1 VDLNEISH
9 EAKAAL
15 AELVEV
21 AHLQENDIVVIG
33 CSTSEVHGARI
44 GTSTSMDVA
53 MALYAGWESVAKA
66 TGIALAFQCCEHINR
81 AVVVNAAIANRWDLE
96 LVQAIPVPKAGGA
109 MATLAYHRVQDAV
122 VVESIQQRA
131 CAGLDVGDTLIG
143 MHIHP
148 VVVPLRLS
156 HKSIGSAHLQA
167 AMSRRKLIGGQRA
180 VYDYDEALAQARA
193 HGYRA
198 E

>member
-1 VDLNEISH
+1 MDLNEVSH

-15 AELVEV
+15 AELVE
-21 AHLQENDIVVIG
+21 AARLQKGDVVVIG

-53 MALYAGWESVAKA
+53 MALYAGWSEVA
-66 TGIALAFQCCEHINR
+66 TSSGIALAFQCCEHINR
-81 AVVVNAAIANRWDLE
+81 AVVVNAGVAARWDLE
-96 LVQAIPVPKAGGA
+96 QVQVIPVPKAGGA
-109 MATLAYHRVQDAV
+109 MATLAFHRMQDAV

-131 CAGLDVGDTLIG
+131 RAGLDVGDTLIG

-156 HKSIGSAHLQA
+156 CKSIGSAHVQA

-180 VYDYDEALAQARA
+180 VYSYEEALQQARD
-193 HGYRA
+193 HGYR
-198 E
+198 EE